1 MPRGV
6 KHLARDDALDDAFRP
21 TGISVLGDVPWGT
34 HLCLFHE
41 TKCDFLALMAAFFS
55 AGLQNQEFC
64 LGVLPD
70 YVSEEEALSAF
81 RQAMPDFDRHLSR
94 GNIELIPRD
103 RWIGTAGK
111 VDIAGVMERYREKLR
126 EALSKG
132 YAGLRAMANGS
143 EWLLRNEPRK
153 FSEFETTLDD
163 HIADKKILLACSF
176 QLQECNATDLLD
188 ATCTH
193 QVAAALRS
201 GLWEIVE
208 LYDVRPRGAGELD
221 PAFSRTVERLSP
233 RERAVLA
240 EIVAGASSKKA
251 AQRLGI
257 SPRTVDFHRANIMRK
272 LGAKNAAELVRMAL
286 VR

>member
-1 MPRGV
+1 MPV
-6 KHLARDDALDDAFRP
+6 DDAFRP

-41 TKCDFLALMAAFFS
+41 TNRDFLALMAVFFS

-64 LGVLPD
+64 LGILPD
-70 YVSEEEALSAF
+70 YVSDEEALSAF
-81 RQAMPDFDRHLSR
+81 RQALPDFDRHLSR

-103 RWIGTAGK
+103 RWIFTAGK
-111 VDIAGVMERYREKLR
+111 FDIAGTIERYREKLR

-132 YAGLRAMANGS
+132 YAGLRAMSNGS
-143 EWLLRNEPRK
+143 EWLLRNELQK
-153 FSEFETTLDD
+153 FSEFERKLDER
-163 HIADKKILLACSF
+163 IADNKILLACVF
-176 QLQECNATDLLD
+176 RLQECNAIDLLD

-208 LYDVRPRGAGELD
+208 LYDVTPRGAGELD
-221 PAFSRTVERLSP
+221 PALSRVMERLSP

-240 EIVAGASSKKA
+240 EIVAGASSKEA

-286 VR
+286 IR

>member
-153 FSEFETTLDD
+153 FSEFERTLDD
-163 HIADKKILLACSF
+163 HIAGKKILLACSF